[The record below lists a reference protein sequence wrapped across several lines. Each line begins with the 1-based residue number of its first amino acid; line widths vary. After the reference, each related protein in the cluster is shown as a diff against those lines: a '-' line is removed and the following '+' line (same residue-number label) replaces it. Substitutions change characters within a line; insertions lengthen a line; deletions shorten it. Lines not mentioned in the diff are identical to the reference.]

1 MIIEGSGS
9 GSIPLTSGSGS
20 GRQKTRG
27 SGTLAI
33 TQFISAQQEVIK
45 FAAETKEGL
54 NFHKQMTEAMV
65 YPGQSKKEWGFQTVG
80 GIAFFGG
87 FSGEQVSLS
96 GQLLIFFTT
105 EHAVLSMNQ
114 ASELIE
120 ESFFWGGG
128 GVGTP

>member
-1 MIIEGSGS
+1 MGHFYPPGSGFLIQSGS
-9 GSIPLTSGSGS
+9 GSATLT
-20 GRQKTRG
+20 
-27 SGTLAI
+27 I

-80 GIAFFGG
+80 EIAFFVGFKGG
-87 FSGEQVSLS
+87 QISLS
-96 GQLLIFFTT
+96 VQLVLFFYN
-105 EHAVLSMNQ
+105 ALLSLKH

-120 ESFFWGGG
+120 GSLECGGA
-128 GVGTP
+128 